1 MTINLYFKKPINLKV
16 FISSLCF
23 ILIAGISLQAQQ
35 NSFKVIPLG
44 VKCGSDE
51 SNLSSYMLAPQKS
64 DKYICLDAGTLYS
77 GLRKAISNGVF
88 HKPIDTILRNNIKAY
103 LISHGHLDHIAG
115 MILNS
120 PDDAPKNIYGTSS
133 TIEILKNKYFTWE
146 SWANFGDQGEKPT
159 LNKYHYV
166 ILDTLQEI
174 AIDHTDMYVTAFTL
188 SHGNPYKSTAFL
200 VRHDSAYIL
209 YLGDTGA
216 DEIEKSDRLY
226 LLWQHIAPLIQTKK
240 LKGIFIE
247 VSFPNEQHD
256 NLLFGHLTPKW
267 LMNEMNALSNLTGKN
282 TLQNFPIAITHIKP
296 IGNNERKIKQQLSVS
311 NNLQLNILYPRQGVL
326 MKF

>member
-1 MTINLYFKKPINLKV
+1 MKA
-16 FISSLCF
+16 FISLFCF
-23 ILIAGISLQAQQ
+23 ILITGTSLQAQQ

-44 VKCGSDE
+44 VKGGSDE

-64 DKYICLDAGTLYS
+64 NNYICLDAGTLYS
-77 GLRKAISNGVF
+77 GIRKAISNGVF
-88 HKPIDTILRNNIKAY
+88 HQPIDTILRNNIRAY

-115 MILNS
+115 MVLNS
-120 PDDAPKNIYGTSS
+120 PDDSHKNIYGTSS

-146 SWANFGDQGEKPT
+146 SWANFADQGEKPT
-159 LNKYHYV
+159 LNKYHYI
-166 ILDTLQEI
+166 ILDTLQET

-216 DEIEKSDRLY
+216 DEIEKSDKLQ
-226 LLWQHIAPLIQTKK
+226 LLWQHITPLIQAKK

-247 VSFPNEQHD
+247 VSFPNEQPD
-256 NLLFGHLTPKW
+256 NQLFGHLTPKW
-267 LMNEMNALSNLTGKN
+267 LMTELNSLSELTGKN
-282 TLQNFPIAITHIKP
+282 ALKNFPIAITHIKP
-296 IGNNERKIKQQLSVS
+296 IGTNERKIKQQLSAS
-311 NNLQLNILYPRQGVL
+311 NNLQLKILYPKQGIL